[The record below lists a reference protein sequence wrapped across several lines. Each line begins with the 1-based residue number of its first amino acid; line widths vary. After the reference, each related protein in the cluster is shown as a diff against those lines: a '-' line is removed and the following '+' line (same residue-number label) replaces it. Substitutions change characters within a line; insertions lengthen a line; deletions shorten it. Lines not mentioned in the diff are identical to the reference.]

1 MLKFN
6 SGGANEPAHLV
17 ASGRTTDIVT
27 DIGTLIIG
35 VHTQL
40 RKSDPAS
47 AALFQAAVKKMVND
61 PEIHLWDMEAQAA
74 FGVAMSVPEKKDGD
88 ENV

>member
-6 SGGANEPAHLV
+6 SGGTNGPAYLV
-17 ASGRTTDIVT
+17 ASGSTADIVT
-27 DIGTLIIG
+27 DIGMLIIG

-47 AALFQAAVKKMVND
+47 ATLFQAAVKKMVND

-74 FGVAMSVPEKKDGD
+74 FGMAVTVPKKKDGD
-88 ENV
+88 GV